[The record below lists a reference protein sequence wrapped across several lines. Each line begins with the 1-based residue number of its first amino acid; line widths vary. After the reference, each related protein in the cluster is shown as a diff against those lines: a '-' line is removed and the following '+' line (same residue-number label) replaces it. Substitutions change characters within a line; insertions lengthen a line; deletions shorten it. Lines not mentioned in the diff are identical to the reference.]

1 MLTGEWRLNRKRKDG
16 SKKRWHVY
24 SLLGGRI
31 GDDKSWR
38 SCRGMFLAKLHNRCG
53 RSASSKE
60 EWNWI
65 LTARRNGRKLKI
77 QPKKKN
83 QIWKVENDKDK
94 SKGKGR
100 RFCLGIRI
108 YSIPCRTSY
117 FVPGRSILK
126 NRMNSSFSSNDPGA
140 IHPILQI
147 ALVHN
152 S

>member
-1 MLTGEWRLNRKRKDG
+1 MKIEQKT
-16 SKKRWHVY
+16 KRWKQKT
-24 SLLGGRI
+24 LTCLQPAGGRI

-83 QIWKVENDKDK
+83 QIWKVEKDKDR

-100 RFCLGIRI
+100 RFCLGNRI
-108 YSIPCRTSY
+108 YSIPCRTSN